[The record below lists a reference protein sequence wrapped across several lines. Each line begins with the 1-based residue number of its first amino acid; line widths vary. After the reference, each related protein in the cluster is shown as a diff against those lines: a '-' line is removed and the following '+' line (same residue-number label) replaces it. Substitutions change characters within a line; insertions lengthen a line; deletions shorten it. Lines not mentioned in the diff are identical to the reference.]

1 MRLHDD
7 KFKRKQDSTPLYS
20 DTEHTSFLQQY
31 VIVQVCGCKTQR
43 EREREF
49 EGSNYVITEHTRHYL
64 TLNGCSPENMELL
77 TCAMF

>member
-43 EREREF
+43 E
-49 EGSNYVITEHTRHYL
+49 SLWDLITL
-64 TLNGCSPENMELL
+64 
-77 TCAMF
+77 